1 MKYFYFIS
9 LAFLISLLFVFTNL
23 NPEIIVLDL
32 FFLKIEGV
40 SVGFSIVFAVLLGA
54 IISLILQIPRLFKK
68 NLKTSSP
75 KESDTT

>member
-9 LAFLISLLFVFTNL
+9 LAFLVSLLFVFTNL

>member
-9 LAFLISLLFVFTNL
+9 LAFLVSLLFVFTNL

-40 SVGFSIVFAVLLGA
+40 SIGFSILFAVLLGA

-68 NLKTSSP
+68 NSKTSFP